1 MSEQNFFRN
10 KEEELQRLTQ
20 EIADL
25 KATMKDMASSL
36 TRIERHVKRSFGVPS
51 KSKSSEKTKPRQKST
66 ERKKEEPTIT
76 AEDALKLFDELSESW
91 DRQETTLIEGR
102 LQEMTIPNLKLI
114 AHELG
119 LTFKGKPS
127 KKTLC
132 TGIMGRL
139 NERSMLSRNVNITA
153 PKTEYKNE

>member
-10 KEEELQRLTQ
+10 KEEELERLTK

-25 KATMKDMASSL
+25 KATMKVMASSL
-36 TRIERHVKRSFGVPS
+36 SRIERHVKRSFGIPP
-51 KSKSSEKTKPRQKST
+51 KSKPSSKPITSRKGT

-76 AEDALKLFDELSESW
+76 ADDALRIFDELSESW
-91 DRQETTLIEGR
+91 GKEETTLIDGK
-102 LQEMTIPNLKLI
+102 LQEMIVPDLKLI

-119 LTFKGKPS
+119 LTFNGKPS

-132 TGIMGRL
+132 SGILSRL
-139 NERSMLSRNVNITA
+139 NERSMLSRNINITS
-153 PKTEYKNE
+153 PRTDKKE

>member
-20 EIADL
+20 EIVDL

-91 DRQETTLIEGR
+91 DRQETTLIKGK

-119 LTFKGKPS
+119 LTFKGRPS

-132 TGIMGRL
+132 TGIIGRL
-139 NERSMLSRNVNITA
+139 NERSMLSKNVNITA
-153 PKTEYKNE
+153 PRTEYKNE